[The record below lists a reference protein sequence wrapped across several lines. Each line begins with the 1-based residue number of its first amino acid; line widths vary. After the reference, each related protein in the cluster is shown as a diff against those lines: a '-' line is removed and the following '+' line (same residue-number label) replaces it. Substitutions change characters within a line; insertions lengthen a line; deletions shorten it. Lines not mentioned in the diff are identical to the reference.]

1 MRLGLLLLRLIREL
15 SDVLN
20 SSIRSFLILA
30 GSIDGREPDEP
41 NLKQSIVSLITG
53 PAEYSER
60 IFYIDEAKS
69 K

>member
-1 MRLGLLLLRLIREL
+1 MLRPLVTTINQEL

-30 GSIDGREPDEP
+30 GSIDGRKPDEP
-41 NLKQSIVSLITG
+41 NLQQSIVSLITG